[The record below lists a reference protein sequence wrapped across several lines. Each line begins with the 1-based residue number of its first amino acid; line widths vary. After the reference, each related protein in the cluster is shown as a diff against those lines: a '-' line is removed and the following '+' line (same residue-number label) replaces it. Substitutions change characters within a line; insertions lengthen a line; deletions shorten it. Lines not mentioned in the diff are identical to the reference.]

1 MDRSPEDIESPICPR
16 CGVEMQ
22 LYRSELVKFVPVVD
36 LHLFKCPTCLLFAE
50 LEIIRELVWVSPD
63 NGGPFFRFFSPTA

>member
-1 MDRSPEDIESPICPR
+1 MDSPADVESPTCLR

-22 LYRSELVKFVPVVD
+22 LYRSELIKFVPAVD

-50 LEIIRELVWVSPD
+50 SETVSEVAWVAPVRLAV
-63 NGGPFFRFFSPTA
+63 PRFRFFDLAA